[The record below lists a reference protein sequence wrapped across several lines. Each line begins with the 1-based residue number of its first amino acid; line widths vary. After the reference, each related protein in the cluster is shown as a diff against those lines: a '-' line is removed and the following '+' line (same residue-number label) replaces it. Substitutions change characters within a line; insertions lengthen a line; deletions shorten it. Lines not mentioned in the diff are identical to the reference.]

1 MRYRNNYRIRGCQGY
16 PLSEL
21 NRRNAIRSKM
31 VVNEN
36 QQHIPLELRILENVR
51 LIIQRNLKLLICI
64 LNFNI

>member
-31 VVNEN
+31 VVNET
-36 QQHIPLELRILENVR
+36 QQHIPSLELLENVR
-51 LIIQRNLKLLICI
+51 LIIQRNLKLLRYT